1 MVSDASNRDRRHSA
15 PVNPTPRKR
24 RHPSKKSRAGALA
37 LSVAA
42 TGGLSYVV
50 ATSASA
56 AATTAAPLTS
66 ASIDTTTAAAT
77 SAGATGATLSTTPAA
92 STKLATPTASTTI
105 NGAVFANKYGDV
117 QVQVVFAADG
127 SLSAVNVLQS
137 PNGDNKSVSINARA
151 LPVLNSEALAAQ
163 KANVYTV
170 SGAMYTTNGYVS
182 SLQSAID
189 MARARG
195 ITTLASMPAPSQD
208 PLAVTT
214 SRW

>member
-1 MVSDASNRDRRHSA
+1 MVHNASNRDRRHSA

-105 NGAVFANKYGDV
+105 NGAVFGSGDV
-117 QVQVVFAADG
+117 SFPSGSTDYAGFFYSIGGRTSITGGVLVVG
-127 SLSAVNVLQS
+127 
-137 PNGDNKSVSINARA
+137 
-151 LPVLNSEALAAQ
+151 
-163 KANVYTV
+163 
-170 SGAMYTTNGYVS
+170 
-182 SLQSAID
+182 QSAS
-189 MARARG
+189 
-195 ITTLASMPAPSQD
+195 TTD
-208 PLAVTT
+208 FAVV
-214 SRW
+214 